1 MILRFAGFELDQ
13 QHAELRGPDGAP
25 VKLRPKTFEML
36 RLLVANP
43 GRVLSKQ
50 ELMEAVWPDIHVGED
65 SLFQCIREIRS
76 ALGDDRRQTI
86 KLASGGGY
94 IFTADVA
101 AAADVPAP
109 SPDVDPS
116 ETATAA
122 GLDLGSPSPA
132 QPATVPA
139 RSSWLPAL
147 GGRMAVIAV
156 AGLCAIVG
164 LAAAAPLLRS
174 DLIFKRTPPVV
185 AVMALTDASDDP
197 IGPMMATEIAG
208 RLTDGFARINTI
220 SVIAPRPAAAQ
231 PEQAAAPAASPDFEI
246 RGELQRSG
254 PSWTLR
260 TRLIQTA
267 TGKVEAVAVISVDA
281 DERDPRLQ
289 QTRLAAG
296 VGDVLARRL
305 NELTE
310 AGTSP
315 ADLSARAGGAKVAI
329 EQATASINSVTQ
341 ERFGMAQTML
351 QNALA
356 EQPDNVDAAVALAA
370 LQMRGIQMVW
380 YNPDA
385 AAAAEAQAAAN
396 LERALRAKPNSI
408 AVLETYCRFLSATNR
423 FVESLVIC
431 ARTLSLDPWDGL
443 ALYLVGLGQLHL
455 GRFEDALAT
464 FQQADRYDTP
474 AVSRWTWLLGV
485 GWAYMMMDRA
495 DDALPWLQ
503 RSIAITAASGRPYLL
518 LAATYQRAGQT
529 EEAKAAIQKG
539 LKLRPGTTALNV
551 APPMKNTSPVYRE
564 AAGRIVQ
571 LMVDAG
577 LPAQ

>member
-1 MILRFAGFELDQ
+1 MKFRFAGFELDLPR
-13 QHAELRGPDGAP
+13 AELRGPDGAP

-36 RLLVANP
+36 RLFVANP
-43 GRVLSKQ
+43 GRLLSKQ
-50 ELMEAVWPDIHVGED
+50 ELMEAVWPDVHVGED
-65 SLFQCIREIRS
+65 SLFQCIREIRT

-94 IFTADVA
+94 IFTVEISAISRDVNCPEGA
-101 AAADVPAP
+101 PAVASDLDVVAPA
-109 SPDVDPS
+109 
-116 ETATAA
+116 E
-122 GLDLGSPSPA
+122 
-132 QPATVPA
+132 PATEPV
-139 RSSWLPAL
+139 RSSWFSAL
-147 GGRMAVIAV
+147 GGRKAITTV

-164 LAAAAPLLRS
+164 FAAAAPLLRS
-174 DLIFKRTPPVV
+174 DLIFKRPPPVV
-185 AVMALTDASDDP
+185 EVMAITDASDDP
-197 IGPMMATEIAG
+197 RGAAMAAEIAG
-208 RLTDGFARINTI
+208 RLTDGFARIDTI
-220 SVIAPRPAAAQ
+220 SVVAPRPPAPH

-254 PSWTLR
+254 PSWILR
-260 TRLIQTA
+260 ARLVQIA
-267 TGKVEAVAVISVDA
+267 TGKVQAVATISVDA
-281 DERDPRLQ
+281 DDRDPRLQ

-305 NELTE
+305 NQLTE
-310 AGTSP
+310 TGTAA
-315 ADLSARAGGAKVAI
+315 ADGGITAGGAKAAI

-356 EQPDNVDAAVALAA
+356 DQPDNIDAAVALAA

-385 AAAAEAQAAAN
+385 AVAAEAQAAAN

-408 AVLETYCRFLSATNR
+408 AALETYCRFLSATNR

-431 ARTLSLDPWDGL
+431 ARTLGLDPWDGL

-474 AVSRWTWLLGV
+474 PVSRWTWLLGV
-485 GWAYMMMDRA
+485 GWAYLMMDRA

-503 RSIAITAASGRPYLL
+503 RSIAITAATGRPYML
-518 LAATYQRAGQT
+518 LAAAYQKAGQT

-539 LKLRPGTTALNV
+539 LKMRPGTTALNI

-564 AAGRIVQ
+564 VAAQIIQ

>member
-13 QHAELRGPDGAP
+13 QRAELRGPDGAP
-25 VKLRPKTFEML
+25 VKLRPKTLEML
-36 RLLVANP
+36 RLLVASP

-76 ALGDDRRQTI
+76 ALGDDRRQMV

-94 IFTADVA
+94 IFTADIA
-101 AAADVPAP
+101 STADTSAP
-109 SPDVDPS
+109 SPEVDAP

-122 GLDLGSPSPA
+122 GPDLDTPSSAEP
-132 QPATVPA
+132 V

-147 GGRMAVIAV
+147 GGRMAVAIV

-185 AVMALTDASDDP
+185 AVMAMTDASGDP
-197 IGPMMATEIAG
+197 IGPMMAAEIAG
-208 RLTDGFARINTI
+208 RLTDGFARISNI
-220 SVIAPRPAAAQ
+220 SVIAPRATALQ
-231 PEQAAAPAASPDFEI
+231 PEQAAAALTALPDFEI

-254 PSWTLR
+254 PSWSLR
-260 TRLIQTA
+260 TRLIRTT
-267 TGKVEAVAVISVDA
+267 TGKVEAVAASSVDA
-281 DERDPRLQ
+281 DERDQRLQ

-310 AGTSP
+310 AGPSP
-315 ADLSARAGGAKVAI
+315 ADAGVKAGGTKVAI

-356 EQPDNVDAAVALAA
+356 EQPDNVDAGVALAA

-380 YNPDA
+380 YSPEA
-385 AAAAEAQAAAN
+385 AIAAEAQAAAN

-455 GRFEDALAT
+455 GRFEDSLAT
-464 FQQADRYDTP
+464 FQQADSYDTP

-503 RSIAITAASGRPYLL
+503 RSIAITAASGRPYML

-529 EEAKAAIQKG
+529 EEAKAALQKG

-551 APPMKNTSPVYRE
+551 APPAKNTSPVYRE
-564 AAGRIVQ
+564 AVGRIIQ
-571 LMVDAG
+571 LMVEAG